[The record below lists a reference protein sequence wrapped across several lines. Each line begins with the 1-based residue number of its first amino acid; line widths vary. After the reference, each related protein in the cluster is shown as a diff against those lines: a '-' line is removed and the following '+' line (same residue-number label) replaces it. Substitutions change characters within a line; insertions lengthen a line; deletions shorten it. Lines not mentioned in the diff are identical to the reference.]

1 MKIEALRVGPLATN
15 CYLLGD
21 EESGLCAVVDPGAQ
35 CQKKILPALEQFG
48 MKCAMILLTHGHYDH
63 IMALKDLKDA
73 VGAPI
78 YIHEKDAHMLTEDYL
93 KDWKAAAAQGY
104 RQALADKLLRDGDK
118 IQLGNLEITVMN
130 TPGHTPGSCVYLCQ
144 DAMLAGDTLF
154 RGGCGRWDL
163 DGGSM
168 EQMMESL
175 RRLAALPGDWRALP
189 GHDAATTLETERQ
202 TNPYMI
208 QAVRHADRH

>member
-144 DAMLAGDTLF
+144 DAMFAGDTLF

-175 RRLAALPGDWRALP
+175 RPLCRATGGRCPVTTPPLPWKPSGRPIL
-189 GHDAATTLETERQ
+189 
-202 TNPYMI
+202 I
-208 QAVRHADRH
+208 

>member
-1 MKIEALRVGPLATN
+1 MKIQALRVGPLATN

-21 EESGLCAVVDPGAQ
+21 EESGLCAVIDPGAQ

-93 KDWKAAAAQGY
+93 KGWKAAAAQGY
-104 RQALADKLLRDGDK
+104 RQALADNLLKDGDK
-118 IQLGNLEITVMN
+118 IQLGKLEITVMN

-144 DAMLAGDTLF
+144 DAMFAGDTLF

-175 RRLAALPGDWRALP
+175 VRLSALPGDWRVLP

-202 TNPYMI
+202 TNSYMI
-208 QAVRHADRH
+208 QAVSHADRY

>member
-21 EESGLCAVVDPGAQ
+21 EDSGLCAVIDPGAQ

-48 MKCAMILLTHGHYDH
+48 MKCAVILLTHGHYDH
-63 IMALKDLKDA
+63 IMALRDLKDA

-78 YIHEKDAHMLTEDYL
+78 YIHEKDAHMLTEEYL
-93 KDWKAAAAQGY
+93 RSWKAAAAQGY
-104 RQALADKLLRDGDK
+104 RQALADNLLRDGDT
-118 IQLGNLEITVMN
+118 IALGKLEIAVLN

-144 DAMLAGDTLF
+144 DAMFAGDTLF

-168 EQMMESL
+168 EQMQDSL
-175 RRLAALPGDWRALP
+175 RRWAALPDCRVFP

-202 TNPYMI
+202 TNPYLI
-208 QAVRHADRH
+208 QAVNHADRH

>member
-144 DAMLAGDTLF
+144 DAMFAGDTLF

-189 GHDAATTLETERQ
+189 GHDAATTLETEWQ